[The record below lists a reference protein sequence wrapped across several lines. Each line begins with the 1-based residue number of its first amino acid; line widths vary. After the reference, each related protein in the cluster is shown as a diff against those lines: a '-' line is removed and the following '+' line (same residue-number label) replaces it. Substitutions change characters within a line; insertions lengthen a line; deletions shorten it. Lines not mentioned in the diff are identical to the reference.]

1 MAVLEPRSSLGL
13 SDQRSWGKY
22 ILAAIIGGLATCL
35 VISVFTPSTSLALSE
50 FVQPGADGIFAIQAR
65 LSSDSYG
72 LYLVDTRNQTIL
84 LYKYGGTRAK
94 GLSLL
99 SARSFRYDRQ
109 LLDFN
114 AGKPSPQEVRKLIE
128 AVSKTP
134 LPSQAPTRWFRPNR
148 NLLPLSPQPPS
159 RLASDVYRGII

>member
-13 SDQRSWGKY
+13 SDRGSWGKY
-22 ILAAIIGGLATCL
+22 TLAAIIGALATCL
-35 VISVFTPSTSLALSE
+35 IISIFTPATTLAVPK
-50 FVQPGADGIFAIQAR
+50 FGQPGAEGIFAIQAR
-65 LSSDSYG
+65 LSSAAYG

-114 AGKPSPQEVRKLIE
+114 AGKPSPQDVRKLVE
-128 AVSKTP
+128 AISKP
-134 LPSQAPTRWFRPNR
+134 PPGPKAPDAVIPSKPEPA
-148 NLLPLSPQPPS
+148 LEGLSVPK
-159 RLASDVYRGII
+159 

>member
-13 SDQRSWGKY
+13 SNRRSWGKY
-22 ILAAIIGGLATCL
+22 ILAAIIGALATCL
-35 VISVFTPSTSLALSE
+35 IISIFTPATTLAVPK
-50 FVQPGADGIFAIQAR
+50 FGQPGAEGIFAIQAR

-84 LYKYGGTRAK
+84 LYRYGGPRAK

-109 LLDFN
+109 LRDFN
-114 AGKPSPQEVRKLIE
+114 TGKPSPQDVRKLIE
-128 AVSKTP
+128 PASKPHPGPKAPDAVIPPKSESSIEE
-134 LPSQAPTRWFRPNR
+134 LSAPK
-148 NLLPLSPQPPS
+148 
-159 RLASDVYRGII
+159 